1 MCGIAGYIAK
11 QHISKEIIH
20 NTLDLMNNRGPD
32 NKDFLYLPTSNA
44 SIGLLHSRLSII
56 DLDPRSNQPY
66 TFGNYTIIFNG
77 EIYNYIE
84 LRKDLEKKGYKFET
98 TSDTE
103 VLIKSFIEYGEEC
116 VNSFNGM
123 WAFAIWNKKANKLFL
138 SRDRFGEK
146 PLYYKLDSNG
156 FYFGSEIKFIK
167 SLYSNDLII
176 DHNQLKRLLVYGYK
190 YIYNSDD
197 TYFQS
202 IKELPF
208 ASNAIIDGDLN
219 FDVYSYWEPKV
230 QIQKM
235 SIDDAIEGTKYHL
248 EESMRL
254 RLRADVP
261 MAFCLSGGVDS
272 AALASI
278 AKKIFNYDV
287 TTFSIIDE
295 DERYNE
301 FDNIMLT
308 VNDLD
313 CNHELI
319 YLENSNMLER
329 LKDLI
334 QYHDAPIATISYLV
348 HSLLSEKIQKMGFK
362 IAISGTAADEL
373 FTGYYDHFNLHLY
386 EMRNHTNFQNLLND
400 WFSNTG
406 KFIRNPYLKNPKLY
420 FEDQTIRAHNHL
432 NSDKFFEY
440 LTDDYSYNIKEREFS
455 DSLLKNRMMNELFY
469 EVTRVI
475 LHEDDLNSMRFS
487 IENRSPYL
495 DYNLFNFAFS
505 IPNEHLIKDG
515 YGKYIL
521 RQAISG
527 SLNDNVRLDRKK
539 KGFNASIKSI
549 IDLNDPVVIDF
560 LLSESPV
567 FNIIKRKKIES
578 LLKHNNLPNSFNK
591 FLFNFLN
598 VKLFLES
605 N

>member
-219 FDVYSYWEPKV
+219 FDVYSYWEPKI

-319 YLENSNMLER
+319 YLDNSNMLER

>member
-116 VNSFNGM
+116 VNTFNGM

-319 YLENSNMLER
+319 YLDNSNMLER